1 MRPLLPRELVQARLQ
16 MIFPR
21 EAVDPVLSNLLAASA
36 LSVMLYADAVVPDQ
50 GPLPDDVHWVRP
62 SMCLWMSDAVY
73 AHDRE
78 ESRAAW
84 REAALGHSGR
94 RATAALQEEWGLQ
107 NASPWYA
114 DNSRET
120 LRDETF
126 PAWLDH
132 GALRDRPGIPT
143 TSSRPRWALTGGFAD
158 LFAPDLEGDAL
169 EAAIAAWRATHM
181 TPGDRLRITTL
192 RDRERAAHAV
202 QVRLPNG
209 TLRNLEPGDA
219 SIILRGVI
227 QDWAPAR
234 LTDAV
239 VLSISEPGDKVYV
252 ADASRLRALG
262 LTIDAGNLLPD
273 ALIVDIG
280 ATPPTFWIVEA
291 VATDGPVTE
300 ARRRQLLRWAASQS
314 IPTVS
319 CRFLSAFLDRNDG
332 IAKRRL
338 KDLAADTFAWYA
350 SEPTRELAWYEMG
363 DPEGE
368 GPPAP

>member
-1 MRPLLPRELVQARLQ
+1 MRPLLPREEVQARLQ
-16 MIFPR
+16 LIFPR
-21 EAVDPVLSNLLAASA
+21 EAFDPVLSNLLAASA
-36 LSVMLYADAVVPDQ
+36 LAVMLYADAVVPDE
-50 GPLPDDVHWVRP
+50 GPLPDDAHWVRP

-73 AHDRE
+73 AHHGE
-78 ESRAAW
+78 EGRTAW
-84 REAALGHSGR
+84 RNAALGNSGR
-94 RATAALQEEWGLQ
+94 RGTLALQAEWGLQ
-107 NASPWYA
+107 NALAWYA

-132 GALRDRPGIPT
+132 GALRDRRGIPT
-143 TSSRPRWALTGGFAD
+143 TSSRPRWALTERFAD
-158 LFAPDLEGDAL
+158 LFAPELTGDAL
-169 EAAIAAWRATHM
+169 EAAIETWRSTRM
-181 TPGDRLRITTL
+181 SPGDRLRITTL
-192 RDRERAAHAV
+192 RDRERATHAV

-209 TLRNLEPGDA
+209 TVRDLEPGDA
-219 SIILRGVI
+219 SVILRGVI
-227 QDWAPAR
+227 QEWALVR
-234 LTDAV
+234 LTDPV

-273 ALIVDIG
+273 AVIVDIG
-280 ATPPTFWIVEA
+280 ATPPSFWIVEA

-300 ARRRQLLRWAASQS
+300 DRRRQLLRWAEGQR
-314 IPTVS
+314 IPKES

-350 SEPTRELAWYEMG
+350 SEPTRELAWYEI
-363 DPEGE
+363 DLPS
-368 GPPAP
+368 

>member
-1 MRPLLPRELVQARLQ
+1 MKPLLPREDVQARLQ

-21 EAVDPVLSNLLAASA
+21 EAFDPVLSNLLAASA
-36 LSVMLYADAVVPDQ
+36 LAVMLYADAVVPDE
-50 GPLPDDVHWVRP
+50 GALPEDAQWVRP

-73 AHDRE
+73 GHDGE
-78 ESRAAW
+78 DARAGW
-84 REAALGHSGR
+84 RDAALGNSGR
-94 RATAALQEEWGLQ
+94 RATLALQEDWGLP
-107 NASPWYA
+107 NAAAWYA

-126 PAWLDH
+126 PAWLDR

-143 TSSRPRWALTGGFAD
+143 TSSRPRWALTEGFAD
-158 LFAPDLEGDAL
+158 LFDPSLAGDAL
-169 EAAIAAWRATHM
+169 EAAIEAWRATR
-181 TPGDRLRITTL
+181 TSPGDRLRITTL
-192 RDRERAAHAV
+192 RDRERADHAV
-202 QVRLPNG
+202 RVTLPDGTVRE
-209 TLRNLEPGDA
+209 LEPGDA

-227 QDWAPAR
+227 QQWARDR
-234 LTDAV
+234 LADPV

-280 ATPPTFWIVEA
+280 AMPPTFWVVEA

-300 ARRRQLLRWAASQS
+300 DRRRQLLRWAEDQR
-314 IPTVS
+314 IPADS

-338 KDLAADTFAWYA
+338 KDLATDTFAWYA

-368 GPPAP
+368 GVRRL

>member
-1 MRPLLPRELVQARLQ
+1 MRPLLPREEVQARLQ
-16 MIFPR
+16 QIFPR
-21 EAVDPVLSNLLAASA
+21 EAFDPVLSNLLAASA
-36 LSVMLYADAVVPDQ
+36 LSVMLYADAVVPDE
-50 GPLPDDVHWVRP
+50 GPLPGGAHWVRP

-73 AHDRE
+73 ANDDE
-78 ESRAAW
+78 ECRAHW
-84 REAALGHSGR
+84 RDAALGNSGR
-94 RATAALQEEWGLQ
+94 RATHALQQKWGLQ
-107 NASPWYA
+107 SVTAWYA

-143 TSSRPRWALTGGFAD
+143 TSSRPRWALTEGFAD
-158 LFAPDLEGDAL
+158 LFAPGLEGDAL
-169 EAAIAAWRATHM
+169 EASIQAWRSTRM
-181 TPGDRLRITTL
+181 SPGDRLRITTL

-202 QVRLPNG
+202 RVSLPDGTVRD
-209 TLRNLEPGDA
+209 LEPGDA

-227 QDWAPAR
+227 QEWSLSR
-234 LTDAV
+234 LSDPV

-280 ATPPTFWIVEA
+280 VTPPEFWIVEA
-291 VATDGPVTE
+291 VATDGPVTKD
-300 ARRRQLLRWAASQS
+300 RQQQLLRWAEDQR
-314 IPTVS
+314 IPPDS

-332 IAKRRL
+332 VSKRRL
-338 KDLAADTFAWYA
+338 KDLATDTFAWYA

-368 GPPAP
+368 GPLLI